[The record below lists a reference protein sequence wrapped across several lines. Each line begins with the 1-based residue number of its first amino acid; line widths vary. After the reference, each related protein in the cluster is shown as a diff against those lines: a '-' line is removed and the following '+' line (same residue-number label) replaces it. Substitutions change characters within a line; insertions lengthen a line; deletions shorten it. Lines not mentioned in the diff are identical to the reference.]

1 MKYYY
6 GPQDA
11 LPQALMGLYDGLD
24 ARTQYLVRG
33 VVSGIPIIG
42 SIASSYWT
50 TSDNVRYMDDYLRN
64 SGMNWSDIKY
74 YSRALGYGTFG
85 GVSAGINFVSKNL
98 ERLYE

>member
-1 MKYYY
+1 MEYYT
-6 GPQDA
+6 GPTDA
-11 LPQALMGLYDGLD
+11 LPRVLMGLYEGLD
-24 ARTQYLVRG
+24 ARSQYLVRG
-33 VVSGIPIIG
+33 VVSGIPIFG

-64 SGMNWSDIKY
+64 SGMDWSDIKY
-74 YSRALGYGTFG
+74 YSRALGYGSFG